1 MQMVEM
7 PTYHLDGRER
17 ISRNSMSQSIAE
29 RGQMP
34 TVLIVEDDSN
44 IRHFVAV
51 NLKARGYTVLQAE
64 NAEDGLQQLREHTPG
79 ALVLDIKLP
88 GMSGW
93 DMLKQ
98 IDVDPKLLNI
108 PVIILTASPL
118 SDHPGDISYSNIAD
132 KLVKPVSTADLMLAI
147 RKACG

>member
-1 MQMVEM
+1 M
-7 PTYHLDGRER
+7 PT
-17 ISRNSMSQSIAE
+17 I
-29 RGQMP
+29 
-34 TVLIVEDDSN
+34 LIVEDDSN
-44 IRHFVAV
+44 IRQFVAV

-64 NAEDGLQQLREHTPG
+64 NAEDGLQQLREHTPS

-93 DMLKQ
+93 DMLVE
-98 IDVDPKLLNI
+98 IGADPSLLDI
-108 PVIILTASPL
+108 PVIIMTASPL

>member
-1 MQMVEM
+1 
-7 PTYHLDGRER
+7 
-17 ISRNSMSQSIAE
+17 
-29 RGQMP
+29 MP

-44 IRHFVAV
+44 IRQFVAV

-64 NAEDGLQQLREHTPG
+64 NAEDGLQQLHEHSPG

-93 DMLKQ
+93 EMLKQ
-98 IDVDPKLLNI
+98 IVADPKVPAL
-108 PVIILTASPL
+108 PVIIMTASPL
-118 SDHPGDISYSNIAD
+118 SDRAGDISYSNIAD
-132 KLVKPVSTADLMLAI
+132 KLIKPVSTADLMLAI